1 MLKTILALGAVGA
14 ADAMSFGAR
23 LEQRIESHA
32 NANVCDNWDGVDGF
46 AVVGYDLD
54 GEELVGDSRGNITHS
69 RNLRGGGRG
78 STAMTRGG
86 GRGLAPQGRGGNGY
100 GMQPRG
106 GFGQGA
112 MGYPFPQGTQ
122 VPPWLRG
129 GFGVHAPNEQL
140 HVMPLVPQNSGNT
153 GIFTSAVTSI
163 EFIARPQKPFRGE
176 RLISS
181 VAPSSAA
188 VAIPVS
194 SGIFVGVDLQQ
205 VEAGNIPLATWAATA
220 FGVRL
225 AMVDALPGIE
235 IRMPCTLVG
244 TMTAG
249 DTIAVALTVLGRVLA

>member
-14 ADAMSFGAR
+14 ADAMSFGTR
-23 LEQRIESHA
+23 LEQRIEAHA
-32 NANVCDNWDGVDGF
+32 NANVCDNRF

-54 GEELVGDSRGNITHS
+54 GEEIVGDSRGNLVHS
-69 RNLRGGGRG
+69 RNLRGGGG
-78 STAMTRGG
+78 HAMQRGG
-86 GRGLAPQGRGGNGY
+86 GHGMQRGGDHGGMQRGGGY
-100 GMQPRG
+100 GQQG
-106 GFGQGA
+106 G

-153 GIFTSAVTSI
+153 GIFTNAVTSI

-188 VAIPVS
+188 TAVPVS